1 MTPTQIDRLL
11 RVAGPLQLHA
21 QRLDAS
27 AAVLRCDLE
36 ALGIDPD
43 ALALAVGADPAPVID
58 SGLSARPDYTGPV
71 TLIPL
76 DSATDCTLCAEQTD
90 KLRAAER
97 ALDNLRDAL
106 ASNQGLLNNQRCR
119 THRLA
124 AIARKLRSQ
133 RDTNADN
140 GDAYR
145 LTCDD
150 LAAKLLAVTEQRDGL
165 RKLSEGQDRDLEA
178 LRAELA
184 RKPAVMGEGEELV
197 NTTRAAVLADCPGS
211 TVSRAAKLGDLAAVD
226 GGPGRGNLYRISDVL
241 AWAKGRRD
249 GFECAGREGCPNR
262 TVRAGT
268 LCSGCR
274 GAISRGAVLR
284 PLPAPVAVPTIIPV
298 VEAPTPPTPPA
309 PVPTT
314 SNRDAAIE
322 AGRWS
327 WENQWQQDARG
338 FWLIRESSG
347 RFRAARVGSDLA
359 TGETKIALIV
369 RNRAG
374 AWDERPY
381 QRNGHLAAPQAL
393 PPSVMA
399 RPAIRVRE
407 DGGDVYEAA
416 P

>member
-21 QRLDAS
+21 QRLNAS
-27 AAVLRCDLE
+27 AALLRCDLE

-43 ALALAVGADPAPVID
+43 ALALAVGADPAPVALID
-58 SGLSARPDYTGPV
+58 AGP
-71 TLIPL
+71 
-76 DSATDCTLCAEQTD
+76 ADCALCAEQSD

-106 ASNQGLLNNQRCR
+106 ASNQGILDNQRR
-119 THRLA
+119 RVSRLA
-124 AIARKLRSQ
+124 QIARRLRGQ
-133 RDTNADN
+133 RDAYASN
-140 GDAYR
+140 GEGFRVERDRFAGDVLR
-145 LTCDD
+145 LTN
-150 LAAKLLAVTEQRDGL
+150 ERDGL
-165 RKLSEGQDRDLEA
+165 RQLSESQDADLER
-178 LRAELA
+178 LREEVARLTAELA
-184 RKPAVMGEGEELV
+184 RKPTVVGEGDELI

-226 GGPGRGNLYRISDVL
+226 GGPGRGNLYRVADVL
-241 AWAKGRRD
+241 AWARGRAE
-249 GFECAGREGCPNR
+249 GFVCAGREGCPNR

-284 PLPAPVAVPTIIPV
+284 PIPAPVAVPAIIPV
-298 VEAPTPPTPPA
+298 VEAPAPTPPPPPPA
-309 PVPTT
+309 TPQG
-314 SNRDAAIE
+314 NRDAALE

-327 WENQWQQDARG
+327 WENQWDRDARG
-338 FWLIRESSG
+338 FWLVQEASG
-347 RFRAARVGSDLA
+347 RFRAARAGSDLA
-359 TGETKIALIV
+359 PGETKVALIV

-399 RPAIRVRE
+399 RPTIRVRE
-407 DGGDVYEAA
+407 DGSDVYEVSVSL
-416 P
+416 